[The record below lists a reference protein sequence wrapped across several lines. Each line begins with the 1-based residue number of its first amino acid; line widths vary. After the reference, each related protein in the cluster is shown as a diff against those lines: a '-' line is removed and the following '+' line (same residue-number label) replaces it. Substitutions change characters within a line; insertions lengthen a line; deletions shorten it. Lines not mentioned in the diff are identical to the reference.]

1 MFRDLDLGI
10 ATSVVDS
17 VISAACNDYYNIHP
31 NERGPIVTLSEK
43 PAVTRSVFEP
53 TQHLSESFVR
63 YSKDDEI
70 TVCDSAV
77 DSILSGALEQYYC
90 LHPEERARPIRLEK
104 QQPIVPEL
112 AVAAG
117 QQRRS
122 VDFLTL
128 PLEEVVANEAISG
141 ALEEYYRIHGDQRPT
156 LARLSLNN
164 DSNVSNSKRRS
175 SSSVQPGFISPRKTI
190 DEEVV
195 DSVISSALRDYYNL
209 HPNERPRRVSSE
221 STPKSEPQPSRA
233 TTNVPMRPRG
243 PIDEEIADSVIQN
256 ALAQYY
262 SVHPE
267 ARPRNS

>member
-1 MFRDLDLGI
+1 MQYI
-10 ATSVVDS
+10 
-17 VISAACNDYYNIHP
+17 VIGLTWLLAGCGFGGENNSARRNTEDIFVEEEVTDIHP

-90 LHPEERARPIRLEK
+90 LHPEERVRPIRLEK

-128 PLEEVVANEAISG
+128 PLEEVVANEDS
-141 ALEEYYRIHGDQRPT
+141 EE
-156 LARLSLNN
+156 N
-164 DSNVSNSKRRS
+164 K
-175 SSSVQPGFISPRKTI
+175 
-190 DEEVV
+190 
-195 DSVISSALRDYYNL
+195 
-209 HPNERPRRVSSE
+209 
-221 STPKSEPQPSRA
+221 
-233 TTNVPMRPRG
+233 
-243 PIDEEIADSVIQN
+243 
-256 ALAQYY
+256 
-262 SVHPE
+262 
-267 ARPRNS
+267 